1 MIKPQKMKG
10 SVEQDWNSYSPGPNK
25 IFYVY
30 SLESIILQRFTATF

>member
-1 MIKPQKMKG
+1 MIKALKIKE
-10 SVEQDWNSYSPGPNK
+10 SVEQDWNSYPPGPNK